1 MNRLI
6 PNTNVYHIQLNMRS
20 FFLFYIKLSSD
31 ESMKSVHFEK
41 VSYFEGEYKSHVLI
55 DILINQYQLSLKY

>member
-1 MNRLI
+1 VHHSNFNETLDSAI
-6 PNTNVYHIQLNMRS
+6 DDADGNDFCHIQINMRS

-41 VSYFEGEYKSHVLI
+41 VSYFL
-55 DILINQYQLSLKY
+55 LSTNRMF